1 MNYTNDSIW
10 LTTSKKIS
18 FDKKVP
24 QPEKVVM
31 AELSYMPCAKNAGFD
46 YYKDLNRELF
56 HKFCRAT
63 YQAKVKVERGI
74 LTAEITSRF

>member
-1 MNYTNDSIW
+1 MNYTNNSIW
-10 LTTSKKIS
+10 VTTSKTIS
-18 FDKKVP
+18 SDKKVS
-24 QPEKVVM
+24 QPEKAVM

-63 YQAKVKVERGI
+63 YQAKVKLERGI
-74 LTAEITSRF
+74 FTAETTSRF